1 MVSTNNKLPIINEAT
16 NELLTSNALSQ
27 EETRKILTPFAFEID
42 KSLFGIPLASPTKR
56 ALAVGLDLFFIALLT
71 ETPGEILALVI
82 AITLYRLGSK
92 KKVLKLGRQ
101 KGKIRRKAL
110 RILAVFIFFVIL
122 LQVLPSIF
130 NPSFVEP
137 VILPAETVNRAAPD
151 LTTSEAIAF
160 SALSGAILLTV
171 SDSECLVLTCWKDEL
186 SPLIKPFASLNLQE
200 SLLESGIEEIVEAT
214 ELEKTQRTQL
224 IAHLT
229 DVYFQTFQQKTSEK
243 DTVNSSDFVKHK
255 SVEETANNLVRPI
268 ASEPL
273 KAIENKKDK
282 RPVYSII
289 ELFKGLIE
297 DLGLGFGWAAFYFTV
312 FTALWH
318 GQTPGKK
325 ALGIRV
331 LQLDGTPLSMWDSFG
346 RYGGYGAGLATG
358 LLGFIQV
365 FWNPNRQAIQDQISA
380 TVVIDDRKVNI
391 KTGKKYNFKLAKASY

>member
-1 MVSTNNKLPIINEAT
+1 MVSTNNELPIINEAT

-268 ASEPL
+268 TSEPL

>member
-130 NPSFVEP
+130 NPSSVEP

-151 LTTSEAIAF
+151 LTTTEAIAF

-268 ASEPL
+268 ASEAL

>member
-130 NPSFVEP
+130 NPSSVEP

-151 LTTSEAIAF
+151 LTTTEAVAF

-243 DTVNSSDFVKHK
+243 DIVNSSDFVKHK

>member
-268 ASEPL
+268 TSEPL

>member
-130 NPSFVEP
+130 NSSSVEP

-151 LTTSEAIAF
+151 LTTTEAVAF

-243 DTVNSSDFVKHK
+243 DIVNSSDFVKHK

-268 ASEPL
+268 ASEAL

>member
-56 ALAVGLDLFFIALLT
+56 ALAVGIDLFFIALLT

-243 DTVNSSDFVKHK
+243 DTVNNSDFVKYK
-255 SVEETANNLVRPI
+255 PVEETANNLVRPI
-268 ASEPL
+268 ASEAL

>member
-56 ALAVGLDLFFIALLT
+56 ALAVGIDLFFIALLT

-101 KGKIRRKAL
+101 KGRIRRKAL

-130 NPSFVEP
+130 NPSSVEP

-151 LTTSEAIAF
+151 LTTTEAIAF

-243 DTVNSSDFVKHK
+243 DTVNNSDFVKHK
-255 SVEETANNLVRPI
+255 SVEETANILVRPI

-380 TVVIDDRKVNI
+380 TVVIDNRKVNI
-391 KTGKKYNFKLAKASY
+391 KTGKKYNLKLAKASY

>member
-101 KGKIRRKAL
+101 KGRIRRKAL

-268 ASEPL
+268 TSEPL

>member
-101 KGKIRRKAL
+101 KGRIRRKAL

-268 ASEPL
+268 TSEPL

-391 KTGKKYNFKLAKASY
+391 KTGKKI

>member
-130 NPSFVEP
+130 NPSSVEP

-268 ASEPL
+268 TSEPL

>member
-56 ALAVGLDLFFIALLT
+56 ALAVGIDLFFIALLT

-130 NPSFVEP
+130 NPSSVEP

-151 LTTSEAIAF
+151 LTTTEAIAF
-160 SALSGAILLTV
+160 SALSGTILLTV

-243 DTVNSSDFVKHK
+243 DTVNNSDFVKHK

-268 ASEPL
+268 ASEAL

>member
-56 ALAVGLDLFFIALLT
+56 ALAVGIDLFFIALLT

-151 LTTSEAIAF
+151 LTTTEAIAF
-160 SALSGAILLTV
+160 SALSGTILLTV

-268 ASEPL
+268 TSEPL

>member
-1 MVSTNNKLPIINEAT
+1 MVSTNNELPIINEAT

-130 NPSFVEP
+130 NPSSVEP

-151 LTTSEAIAF
+151 LTTTEAIAF
-160 SALSGAILLTV
+160 SALSGTILLTV

-243 DTVNSSDFVKHK
+243 DTVNNSDFVKHK

-268 ASEPL
+268 ASEAL

>member
-101 KGKIRRKAL
+101 KGRIRRKAL

-151 LTTSEAIAF
+151 LTTTEAIAF

-243 DTVNSSDFVKHK
+243 DTVNNSDFVKHK
-255 SVEETANNLVRPI
+255 PVEETANNLVRPI
-268 ASEPL
+268 TSEPL

-391 KTGKKYNFKLAKASY
+391 KTGKKYNLKLAKASY

>member
-130 NPSFVEP
+130 NPSSVEP

-151 LTTSEAIAF
+151 LTTTEAIAF

-243 DTVNSSDFVKHK
+243 DTVNNSDFVKHK

-268 ASEPL
+268 ASEAL

>member
-1 MVSTNNKLPIINEAT
+1 VVSTNNKLPIINEAT
-16 NELLTSNALSQ
+16 NELLISNALSQ

-56 ALAVGLDLFFIALLT
+56 ALAVGIDLFFIALLT

-101 KGKIRRKAL
+101 KGRIRRKAL

-130 NPSFVEP
+130 NPSSVEP

-151 LTTSEAIAF
+151 LTTTEAIAF

-243 DTVNSSDFVKHK
+243 DTVNNSDFVKHK
-255 SVEETANNLVRPI
+255 SVEETANILVRPI

-380 TVVIDDRKVNI
+380 TVVIDNRKVNI
-391 KTGKKYNFKLAKASY
+391 KTGKKYNLKLAKASY